1 MRKLLLRA
9 GLLACATFV
18 FAASFSQQ
26 SLVEDIQARLLSQV
40 GFGTSTSHPVS
51 PQAQAHEAGM
61 LQMAEPAPGSISTLV
76 GGWLGDGAMATGAAL
91 VIPNDVA
98 IDTLG
103 NLYIADAGNH
113 RIRKVSPGGVI
124 STFAGNGLTGF
135 SGDGGQAYAAQLSR
149 PSGIFIDANGNF
161 YVADTGNGR
170 IRKITPAGIISTI
183 AGSGIVDSSG
193 DGGLATN
200 AGLNSPQGVIVNMI
214 GEVYVSEVAGN
225 RIRRFTE
232 GGNISTVAGTGSA
245 GFAGDG
251 GPGVVAVLR
260 QPTAMTLDGVG
271 NLYFADSSNYRVRK
285 LDTNGVITTV
295 AGDGSG
301 SCSTSAAS
309 ATASSILF
317 PSGVEFDA
325 SGNLYIA
332 SACNRIQKVAPG
344 GSISTIAGTLGFG
357 FGGDGFPAVNATLN
371 SPAGLALGLDGSLYI
386 ADYFNHRVRRIAPD
400 QKIGT
405 VAGSAYSGDG
415 GQALGAGL
423 GLPMGTAFDAAGN
436 LYIAE
441 SAYHRVRKVTP
452 AGIISTFAGDGVGRF
467 AGDSGP
473 AVEASLFNPVDV
485 AVDPSGNVYIADL
498 YNGRIRVVDAGGS
511 IRTFAGNGDTG
522 VGGENVNPLDAL
534 ISPNSLALDGSGNLY
549 VSTFSTIRKIVGGTS
564 IVTVAGSAPNGGF
577 NGDGPALTSN
587 LRRPASIAF
596 DPVGNLV
603 IADTGNNRIRKVI
616 DGSLVTIS
624 GAVPAGFSGDGGQA
638 ALAALRSPRG
648 LAFDAG
654 GNLYFSDA
662 GNHRIR
668 TIATSGV
675 ITSIAGTGIN
685 GFGGDGGAA
694 VSGSLALPQQITI
707 DAAGNLLVSDHYN
720 GRIRRIML
728 QGTTPAQPSVSI
740 NDVTITEGDTG
751 TKQATFTI
759 SLDAPSVNPVFF
771 GVRAESGTAAIG
783 SDFPAGSLGG
793 LSIAAGQTSASITIN
808 INGDVEPE
816 SNETFTVNLYDV
828 AGANV
833 ADAQGLGII
842 TNDDR
847 SLISIS
853 DVTLV
858 EGNSGIST
866 ATFMITLSH
875 PMPTPVFFD
884 VGTSDGTANSGT
896 DFIARSQAG
905 RMIDAGRTRVV
916 FEVNLSGDALVEAD
930 ETFNVLL
937 SNVIGATIADGAAV
951 GTLTNDDAAALRQ
964 RRSQRRLPVH

>member
-1 MRKLLLRA
+1 MRKLLVRA
-9 GLLACATFV
+9 GLLASATFV
-18 FAASFSQQ
+18 VAASFSQQ
-26 SLVEDIQARLLSQV
+26 SLVAEIETLFRSQV
-40 GFGTSTSHPVS
+40 GPAASASHQLS
-51 PQAQAHEAGM
+51 PRTWAQGAGN
-61 LQMAEPAPGSISTLV
+61 MAEPAPGGISTLI
-76 GGWLGDGAMATGAAL
+76 GGWLGDGSLATSAAL
-91 VIPNDVA
+91 VNPNDVA

-113 RIRKVSPGGVI
+113 RIRKVTPGGVI

-135 SGDGGQAYAAQLSR
+135 VGDGGQASAAQLSM
-149 PSGIFIDANGNF
+149 PSSIFIDANDNF

-183 AGSGIVDSSG
+183 AGSGLGDSSG
-193 DGGLATN
+193 DGGLATD
-200 AGLNSPQGVIVNMI
+200 AGLNSPQDVVVDVT
-214 GEVYVSEVAGN
+214 GEVYVSEFAGN

-251 GPGVVAVLR
+251 GPGVVAALR

-271 NLYFADSSNYRVRK
+271 NLYFADSANYRVRK

-295 AGDGSG
+295 AGNGSG
-301 SCSTSAAS
+301 SCSTAAAS
-309 ATASSILF
+309 ATASSILL
-317 PSGVEFDA
+317 PTGLEFDD

-344 GSISTIAGTLGFG
+344 GSISTIAGTLEFG
-357 FGGDGFPAVNATLN
+357 FGGDGFPAVYATLN
-371 SPAGLALGLDGSLYI
+371 LPVGLALGPGGSLYI

-400 QKIGT
+400 QTIGT

-436 LYIAE
+436 FYIAE

-467 AGDSGP
+467 AGDSGL

-498 YNGRIRVVDAGGS
+498 WNGRIRIVDSGGI

-522 VGGENVNPLDAL
+522 TSGENVNPLDAL
-534 ISPNSLALDGSGNLY
+534 LSPTSLALDADGN
-549 VSTFSTIRKIVGGTS
+549 VFVATFSTIRKIVGGTS
-564 IVTVAGSAPNGGF
+564 IVTVAGSALNGGF

-596 DPVGNLV
+596 DHAGNLV
-603 IADTGNNRIRKVI
+603 IADTGNNRIRKVVN
-616 DGSLVTIS
+616 GSLVTIA
-624 GAVPAGFSGDGGQA
+624 GAVGGGFSGDGGQA
-638 ALAALRSPRG
+638 ALAAVRSPRG
-648 LAFDAG
+648 LAIDAI
-654 GNLYFSDA
+654 GNLHFSDA

-668 TIATSGV
+668 TISTSGV
-675 ITSIAGTGIN
+675 IATIAGTGIN
-685 GFGGDGGAA
+685 GFGGDGGPA
-694 VSGSLALPQQITI
+694 VSGNLALPQQIAV
-707 DAAGNLLVSDHYN
+707 DAAGNLLVSDYYN
-720 GRIRRIML
+720 GRIRRIVI
-728 QGTTPAQPSVSI
+728 QDSTSVPPSLSI
-740 NDVTITEGDTG
+740 NDVAITEGDAG
-751 TKQATFTI
+751 SKQATFTI
-759 SLDAPSVNPVFF
+759 SLDSPSANPVFF

-783 SDFPAGSLGG
+783 SDFSAGNLDG
-793 LSIAAGQTSASITIN
+793 LSIAAGQTSASITVN

-833 ADAQGLGII
+833 ADVQGLGII
-842 TNDDR
+842 TNDDK
-847 SLISIS
+847 SLISIA

-866 ATFMITLSH
+866 ATFVITLSH
-875 PMPTPVFFD
+875 PMPTPVIFD
-884 VGTSDGTANSGT
+884 VGTSDGTAKSGT
-896 DFIARSQAG
+896 DFFARSQTG
-905 RMIDAGRTRVV
+905 RMVDAGRTRVV
-916 FEVNLSGDALVEAD
+916 FEVNVSGDTLVEAD
-930 ETFNVLL
+930 ENFNVLL
-937 SNVIGATIADGAAV
+937 SNVFGATVADAAAV
-951 GTLTNDDAAALRQ
+951 GTLTNDDVAALSQ
-964 RRSQRRLPVH
+964 KRSQRRRPLH